1 MKRIMAIFML
11 FLSGCTLKYMEE
23 GLAALRNQ
31 PVQTAFAVLGYPD
44 NEVRLRDRT
53 VYVWNYSTSYTYQS
67 PYEEATHMTMTAL
80 QFGTMFIDGTTS
92 GYRTQVAQGT
102 CQVKVVVSRYGYIID
117 TDFHGSAA
125 GCGEYGERLRQYL
138 YSKGNG
144 LF

>member
-80 QFGTMFIDGTTS
+80 QFGTMFIAGTTS

-102 CQVKVVVSRYGYIID
+102 CQVKVVVSRYG
-117 TDFHGSAA
+117 
-125 GCGEYGERLRQYL
+125 
-138 YSKGNG
+138 
-144 LF
+144 